1 MPCRSSL
8 RHALLGR
15 AMAAGWFAT
24 CLLASGP
31 LPAQVLGVALDG
43 KARMSNGEVEI
54 LKTPA
59 PDRVAFYDTAAEP
72 WRPLG
77 EAAVPTSF
85 QGPPSSVAIS
95 ADRRE
100 ALVTAFTRTD
110 PERAGA
116 FTANH
121 TMAVIDLAATPLR
134 ISQTLTLADCGL
146 ELKVAGPRKGGPK
159 TVAAITVTAPSR
171 LATRLGI
178 RLGDDEPTVL
188 AAYGRFRDPDGT
200 SRPGE
205 VLVAGSLF
213 GGLIF
218 EFEQGKLV
226 RMFLGAAA
234 E

>member
-1 MPCRSSL
+1 MDIAPVL
-8 RHALLGR
+8 RDTTENPPSFR
-15 AMAAGWFAT
+15 AGQGDGMRHRGT
-24 CLLASGP
+24 ILLLAWLCLYGLIQP
-31 LPAQVLGVALDG
+31 G
-43 KARMSNGEVEI
+43 
-54 LKTPA
+54 
-59 PDRVAFYDTAAEP
+59 
-72 WRPLG
+72 
-77 EAAVPTSF
+77 
-85 QGPPSSVAIS
+85 
-95 ADRRE
+95 
-100 ALVTAFTRTD
+100 
-110 PERAGA
+110 RAGA
-116 FTANH
+116 AEATAFDPEAERIG
-121 TMAVIDLAATPLR
+121 TLRLGQSLDKALAGLGCAVKKGRERLEAA
-134 ISQTLTLADCGL
+134 SGDYVQTLTLADCGL